1 MKRCLRM
8 LAVTWVGFSLT
19 CLFAPPAASLVGQ
32 QNTCGKNPQRRTVNL
47 KVEEKVVDLGEGL
60 KAQAW
65 TFNGTVPGPTIEA
78 CEGDTVKVV
87 MENHGIMA
95 HGMDSHAFRIDAQ
108 KFGPIEAGKTLTYE
122 KAVDTP
128 GVYMY
133 HCAAGPVT
141 DQHIKMG
148 MYGVMIV
155 YPRKVTFS
163 PAHELVVTEAGVYG
177 EPDANGLISPS
188 TDRMDANRPY
198 LVVYNGELK
207 HKEVSVKAGEL
218 IRVYFV
224 HVGPVSSSFH
234 VIGAILDRVYQSGN
248 PRNVLYGVQTAAV
261 PAGSGAILEFR
272 ASEAGKY
279 LLVDH
284 NLVSQVPNG
293 LAIPIVAVPAGEK
306 KSAQK
311 PGRH

>member
-1 MKRCLRM
+1 MERFLRS
-8 LAVTWVGFSLT
+8 LLFTLGGLGLT
-19 CLFAPPAASLVGQ
+19 CLFAPATPALVGQ
-32 QNTCGKNPQRRTVNL
+32 QGTCGKNPHRRTVGL

-65 TFNGTVPGPTIEA
+65 TFNGTVPGPTIEV

-87 MENHGIMA
+87 MENHGVMA
-95 HGMDSHAFRIDAQ
+95 HGLDSHAFRIDAQ
-108 KFGPIEAGKTLTYE
+108 KFGPIEAGKTLTFE
-122 KAVDTP
+122 KPVDTP

-155 YPRKVTFS
+155 YPRKLTLS
-163 PAHELVVTEAGVYG
+163 PARELVVTEAGLYG

-207 HKEVSVKAGEL
+207 HKEVTVKAGEL
-218 IRVYFV
+218 VRVYFV
-224 HVGPVSSSFH
+224 HVGPVSSAFH
-234 VIGAILDRVYQSGN
+234 VIGTILDRVYQSGN
-248 PRNVLYGVQTAAV
+248 LRNVLYGVQTADV
-261 PAGSGAILEFR
+261 PAGSGAIFEFR
-272 ASEAGKY
+272 APESGKY

-284 NLVSQVPNG
+284 NLISQVPNG
-293 LAIPIVAVPAGEK
+293 LAISIAAAPA
-306 KSAQK
+306 
-311 PGRH
+311 R